1 MGKIINMVNRFK
13 KILLVTKIYILVIS
27 LFFIFRLILFIS
39 EIDRVNLAEVNI
51 TDIFLAFVMGIRFD
65 IVISGYILILPTLVL
80 FVTDILNLRNRYL
93 NRILFYWIFCLFT
106 IAFLIC
112 TADIPY
118 FNQFFSRFSITAFAW
133 AENTGFVIKMIL
145 QEPKYFLFI
154 IPFLIVVVIFYKIL
168 KSLFR
173 TETEP
178 IKTNLF
184 IKIIIYLIF
193 FFVILIGIRGRVQE
207 KSPIRIGTA
216 YFSNDP
222 FLNQLGLNPVFTLM
236 RSYLDSKDVRNKSI
250 SLIDDQ
256 VAIKYVQKNLNI
268 INSEYKS
275 PIAREIS
282 PDSVRHKKMNVVIIM
297 MESMGAAKMRRH
309 GNQNNLTPFLDSLS
323 HKSIYFDN
331 VYTAGIHTYTG
342 VFGTLFSFP
351 ALYRQHSMKKI
362 KKYNNISTT
371 LHKHNYRTAYFT
383 THDGQ
388 FDNVEGFFKAND
400 FEVIITQ
407 DDYPTSEVKTTLG
420 VPDDFMFRYSIP
432 ILSKLH
438 SENKPFFAAFM
449 TASDHGP
456 YYFPSYFKPKSDNIK
471 NQIVEYAD
479 WSLKQFISLA
489 SKTSWFK
496 NTIFVF
502 IADHGSP
509 LNVTYEIPLNYF
521 HTPLIFYT
529 PDILDSNKTYQS
541 IGGQIDVFP
550 TIMGLLNLPY
560 VNNTLGIDLL
570 KEKRPYIYI
579 NGDDKIGVLDN
590 EHLLILRKSA
600 KNDAQLFRYK
610 SLERI
615 NCISEYPD
623 KAKKMEIY
631 AKSNMQVFQYMLNNN
646 LLYEE
651 YTLPNKK

>member
-1 MGKIINMVNRFK
+1 MFR

-51 TDIFLAFVMGIRFD
+51 IDIFMAFGMGIRFD
-65 IVISGYILILPTLVL
+65 IVISGYILFLPVLIL
-80 FVTDILNLRNRYL
+80 FVSDALNLRSRYL
-93 NRILFYWIFCLFT
+93 NRIFFYWIFILFT

-133 AENTGFVIKMIL
+133 AENAGFVITMIL
-145 QEPKYFLFI
+145 QEPRYFLFI
-154 IPFLIVVVIFYKIL
+154 IPFLIVVVIYYKIL

-173 TETEP
+173 DETGP
-178 IKTNLF
+178 IKTNVF
-184 IKIIIYLIF
+184 VKSVVYLIF
-193 FFVILIGIRGRVQE
+193 LFVIFIGIRGRVHE

-222 FLNQLGLNPVFTLM
+222 FLNQLGLNPVFTLV
-236 RSYLDSKDVRNKSI
+236 RSYLDSKDERNKTI

-256 VAIKYVQKNLNI
+256 EAINYVRENLNLT
-268 INSEYKS
+268 NSVYNS
-275 PIAREIS
+275 PIARKIS
-282 PDSVRHKKMNVVIIM
+282 PDSVAIKKLNVVIII
-297 MESMGAAKMRRH
+297 MESMSAAKMSRH
-309 GNQNNLTPFLDSLS
+309 GNQNNLTPFLDSLAN
-323 HKSIYFDN
+323 KSIYFDN
-331 VYTAGIHTYTG
+331 IYTAGIHTFNG
-342 VFGTLFSFP
+342 VFSTLFSFP
-351 ALYRQHSMKKI
+351 GLYRQHPMKKI
-362 KKYNNISTT
+362 NKYNNISNT
-371 LHKHNYRTAYFT
+371 LLKHNYQSAYFT

-388 FDNVEGFFKAND
+388 FDNVEGFLKAND
-400 FEVIITQ
+400 FKVIITQ
-407 DDYPTSEVKTTLG
+407 NNYPISKVKSTLG

-432 ILSKLH
+432 ILNQLH

-449 TASDHGP
+449 TTSDHGP

-479 WSLKQFISLA
+479 WSLNQFISLA

-502 IADHGSP
+502 IADHGAP

-529 PDILDSNKTYQS
+529 PDILDSIKTYQC

-570 KEKRPYIYI
+570 KEKRPFIYI

-590 EHLLILRKSA
+590 EHLLILRKSTE
-600 KNDAQLFRYK
+600 NDGQLFRYK
-610 SLERI
+610 SLEKS
-615 NCISEYPD
+615 NCISEYPK

-631 AKSNMQVFQYMLNNN
+631 AKSNLQVFQYMLNNN